1 MDASTRI
8 QIPNELFAPAESLHF
23 EGELDIG
30 ELKAG
35 PDTYAFDEP
44 VTWSAQISNV
54 GDALL
59 VSGTAQGEA
68 RTSCSRCL
76 ADTVFEFIGELEG
89 YFIIEQDTAAPDDL
103 EGDEF
108 EYLGDDNVID
118 MEPIIVSALLMDVP
132 MQPLCSDDCKG
143 LCPICGCNLN
153 IETCS
158 CAVSAEPETFKPDNP
173 FAALSDY
180 RFDKE

>member
-1 MDASTRI
+1 MDASTKI

-23 EGELDIG
+23 EGVLDIG
-30 ELKAG
+30 ELNAG
-35 PDTYAFDEP
+35 PDTYAFAEP

-59 VSGTAQGEA
+59 VSGIAQGIA

-76 ADTVFEFIGELEG
+76 VDTEYELMGELEG
-89 YFIIEQDTAAPDDL
+89 YFIIEQDAEAPDDL

-118 MEPIIVSALLMDVP
+118 MEPIIVSALLMDAP

-143 LCPICGCNLN
+143 LCPVCGCNLN
-153 IETCS
+153 TETCACEAPGES
-158 CAVSAEPETFKPDNP
+158 EPLKPDNP
-173 FAALSDY
+173 FSVLSDY
-180 RFDKE
+180 RFDEE